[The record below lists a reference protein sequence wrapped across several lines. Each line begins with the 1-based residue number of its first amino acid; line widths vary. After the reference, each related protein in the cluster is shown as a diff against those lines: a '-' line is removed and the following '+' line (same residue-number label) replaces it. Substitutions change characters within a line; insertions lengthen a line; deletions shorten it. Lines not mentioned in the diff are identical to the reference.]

1 MSGQRNIQSS
11 NSLPRR
17 PIDANSKMLPLENP
31 RQKFVAIHLG
41 HQQQKIQ
48 CPVAQVRVLGF
59 FETPEDLQR
68 HYPNPDLDVYTI
80 PVGAWFAVTKAPTP
94 PEKAEELQQTVVDRV
109 NAYIQ
114 QRKDEDK
121 NLVDLSTKEKEGE
134 RYDKCKTSL
143 QQMQGVDELVEQTS
157 ALESNVPA
165 VKRNDEIR
173 GQAYAV
179 LSIIAEPDKDD
190 EPLIQF
196 FQAFDSRDDARD
208 YMRNTLH
215 QHKIPTNAFV
225 VQMYEWVSP
234 ILTRSFQF
242 KETVDTSFTHTELE
256 QLHKGQKWEQ
266 EKIQSLIDS
275 EKGKKRMEEISNMA
289 NEDAGVE
296 ESKEA

>member
-1 MSGQRNIQSS
+1 M
-11 NSLPRR
+11 
-17 PIDANSKMLPLENP
+17 
-31 RQKFVAIHLG
+31 
-41 HQQQKIQ
+41 
-48 CPVAQVRVLGF
+48 
-59 FETPEDLQR
+59 
-68 HYPNPDLDVYTI
+68 YTI

-114 QRKDEDK
+114 QRKEEDK
-121 NLVDLSTKEKEGE
+121 NLVDISTKEKEGE
-134 RYDKCKTSL
+134 RYEKCKTSL

-157 ALESNVPA
+157 ALESNVPD

-173 GQAYAV
+173 GQTYAV

-266 EKIQSLIDS
+266 DKIQSLIES
-275 EKGKKRMEEISNMA
+275 EKGKKRMEEIANMA

-296 ESKEA
+296 ESKED